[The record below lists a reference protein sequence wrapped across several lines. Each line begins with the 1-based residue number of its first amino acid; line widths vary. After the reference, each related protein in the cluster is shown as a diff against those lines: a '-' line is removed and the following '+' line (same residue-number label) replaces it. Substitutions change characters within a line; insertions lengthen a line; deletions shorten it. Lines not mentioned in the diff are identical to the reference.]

1 MDSLTWT
8 TVCLVV
14 LVLFSAFFSASE
26 TALFKLSTV
35 EARRAGARA
44 ERLVSAPRDLLI
56 AVLFGN
62 LVVNLLFFS
71 VVARLGSR
79 IENKLLIGFSALIVI
94 LIFGEILPK
103 SFGLLSP
110 VAISRFTAPPLTIFV
125 GLTRPVR
132 RVMGYLLELVGRLLG
147 DAARDDPHLRPEDL
161 EQFFD
166 KSAQGGHLLSSEAD
180 LLVEIAELGSIDVRQ
195 IMTPR
200 VDALF
205 LELDGTN
212 RDEVALAAAGRR
224 LARLPVIDGN
234 PDRIVGQ
241 VRVRDLYVYPHRR
254 IEEMTM
260 PVPFVPEVASSLDA
274 LHSLRDKRAAE
285 AVVVDE
291 WGGTAGVVTLEDIF
305 EELVGDLR
313 VEGEA
318 RQVAVVPLG
327 EGRFRVAGSLSMHD
341 WNENF
346 GYDVVPAEFET
357 LGGFVTA
364 LFGRIP
370 RANDQ
375 VRFGELLFEV
385 HEVRDR
391 RVRWVVMS
399 VAKDGGSDLVHQ
411 PALGSRR
418 DWR

>member
-1 MDSLTWT
+1 MESLTWILAT
-8 TVCLVV
+8 LLA
-14 LVLFSAFFSASE
+14 LVLASAFFSSSE
-26 TALFKLSTV
+26 TALFKLTTG
-35 EARRAGARA
+35 EARRAGPRA
-44 ERLVSAPRDLLI
+44 EKLVEHPRDLLI

-71 VVARLGSR
+71 VVARLGAR
-79 IENKLLIGFSALIVI
+79 LENKLLVGFGALIVI

-103 SFGLLSP
+103 SFGLLSS
-110 VAISRFTAPPLTIFV
+110 VKIARFAAPPLTVFV
-125 GLTRPVR
+125 NLTKPIRS
-132 RVMGYLLELVGRLLG
+132 VMRFLLELVGRLLG
-147 DAARDDPHLRPEDL
+147 DAGHADPHLRPEDL

-166 KSAQGGHLLSSEAD
+166 KSAKSGHLLSSEAD
-180 LLVEIAELGSIDVRQ
+180 LLVEIAELASIDVRQ

-205 LELDGTN
+205 LELDGSN
-212 RDEVALAAAGRR
+212 REDVAHAAATKRM
-224 LARLPVIDGN
+224 ARLPVIDGN
-234 PDRIVGQ
+234 PDKVVGQ
-241 VRVRDLYVYPHRR
+241 VRVRDLFVYPERR
-254 IEEMTM
+254 VHELCM

-285 AVVVDE
+285 AVVIDE

-375 VRFGELLFEV
+375 VRFGDLLFEV

-391 RVRWVVMS
+391 RIKWVIMS
-399 VAKDGGSDLVHQ
+399 VADDGDSELQHQ
-411 PALGSRR
+411 PALGSKR